1 MTSTTSLPVPR
12 LSTLAL
18 ALIALP
24 ASANPSEPQVVIE
37 GQRQHYRSLSAT
49 GATKTDTLLID
60 LPQSVRV
67 LTGELLDD
75 AGVTTLAGALDL
87 ASGVS
92 RQSNLGGLWDSYA
105 MRGFTG
111 DPNFGSDFMVNGFSS
126 SRGYNGLRDSANTD
140 SVEVLKG
147 PASALYG
154 RGEPGGTVNIV
165 TKKPRFAPGYT
176 VDAGIDNHGL
186 KRSAV
191 DLTGPL
197 SDNVAYRL
205 NAAYEAGDSF
215 RDHVEVERMQLT
227 PSFLWRIGEA
237 TTLSYEL
244 EASKQRAP
252 FDRGVVAVKGQLG
265 LIPNTRFL
273 GEPGDGKV
281 DVKSVGHQVFVQ
293 HELNEAWLLQGGV
306 SYRDSSLRG
315 FSSQPNDLLADGR
328 TLRRQRRL
336 NDWSGIDRSGRIEA
350 VGKIALGAVT
360 HNLLV
365 GVDAYAFD
373 DDRIQLRRNPSID
386 SPYAID
392 IYAPVYG
399 GVALPLTLSASTE
412 ESQRSHAV
420 YLQDQLDLSRQWKA
434 LVGVRRDSYDQ
445 TVVNRRLARSS
456 DQSLSATSPRVG
468 LVYQPA
474 PSLSLYASAAKGFR
488 PNSGISL
495 DNQAFPAESSRA
507 YEVGAKIDS
516 LDGKLSTTVALYR
529 ITKEN
534 VLTLDVRN
542 TDFSIPAGEVASKGV
557 EVDMAGDIA
566 RDVRL
571 SLAYAYTDAVV
582 TQGDNAILTGSRF
595 PNVPK
600 HSATVLLTPRF
611 KLGSGI
617 AMLGGGLS
625 YVGERLGDV
634 AASSSFVLPSYTT
647 ARLVASYA
655 PDTRLRFA
663 LNVDN
668 LFDKQYYASSYSA
681 VWVTPGMTRTVRLNA
696 RYRF

>member
-445 TVVNRRLARSS
+445 TVVNRRLARTS

>member
-215 RDHVEVERMQLT
+215 RDHVGVERMQLT

-456 DQSLSATSPRVG
+456 DQSLNATSPRVG